1 MKNQRLRELLKT
13 ARRNPALMVGFLMV
27 MSLVVIAI
35 LTEQIAPYW
44 YNDAD
49 MSVRLQTPGSRYL
62 FGTDEY
68 GRDVYSRVIYG
79 VRLALEAAILG
90 TLIELAIGVV
100 IGLASG
106 FIGGV
111 VDRVL
116 MFIADLFWSL
126 PTIVIAMAIVMLLGK
141 TLENVI
147 IALALA
153 GWPKYS
159 RIVRAKTMSLK
170 NMAFVETGAAFGES
184 KWSLM
189 FIYILPNIIPSII
202 VMASVSMPG
211 MITSTA
217 TLSFLG
223 MGSQPPSPDWGL
235 AISRSASQIYL
246 APWLAIFPGIALV
259 YTVFGFSLLGEGLRD
274 LVDPRLRMQ

>member
-1 MKNQRLRELLKT
+1 MKNPRLREFLRLIRK
-13 ARRNPALMVGFLMV
+13 NPALLAGLLMV
-27 MSLVVIAI
+27 ISLVIVAI
-35 LTEQIAPYW
+35 LTEQLAPHW

-49 MSVRLQTPGSRYL
+49 MSVRLQAPSSEYT

-68 GRDVYSRVIYG
+68 GRDVYSRTIYG

-90 TLIELAIGVV
+90 TLIELVIGIV
-100 IGLASG
+100 IGLAAG
-106 FIGGV
+106 FVGGI

-126 PTIVIAMAIVMLLGK
+126 PTIVIAMSIVMLLGK

-189 FIYILPNIIPSII
+189 FVYILPNIVPSIV

-211 MITSTA
+211 MVTSTA

-246 APWLAIFPGIALV
+246 APWLAIFPGLALV

-274 LVDPRLRMQ
+274 LFDPRLRMQ